1 MKQALTSHLRGISI
15 GVVLLV
21 MLGLLAYV
29 ALRTGPL
36 APVEVRVVTIEK
48 RSISPALFG
57 IGTVDAQFTH
67 KIGPIAAGRVKTVL
81 VQPGDSVKA
90 GELLGEMDPVDMD
103 QRIVSLQAG
112 RKRAEANLLA
122 VQAQILE
129 ANARTQFAQSQAQR
143 YEQLLAARSVSAEAA
158 EAKRQELQIAQA
170 ALAAVRAN
178 QDASRQ
184 DLLRIDADI
193 AALVQ
198 QRSHL
203 RLVSPVN
210 GLVTRRNAD
219 RGTTVVTGQAVVEV
233 VEPSRLWI
241 HVRFD
246 QQRAQGLRAQLPAQV
261 LLRSQG
267 NTAIAGQ
274 VLRVEPHA
282 DAVTEEVLAKV
293 VFSQQPQVPPPI
305 GELAEVTVRLG
316 ALPAGPA
323 APNASI
329 HRVDGRLGV
338 WLVDA
343 GDLRFAPVRTGAS
356 DLEGNV
362 QILDGLSGG
371 EQLVVY
377 SFKALSAG
385 SRIKLLDQVMGNK
398 P

>member
-1 MKQALTSHLRGISI
+1 MKQILKSHLRGISI
-15 GVVLLV
+15 GVVLLL

-36 APVEVRVVTIEK
+36 APVAVRVITIEK

-57 IGTVDAQFTH
+57 IGTVDAEFTH
-67 KIGPIAAGRVKTVL
+67 RIGPVAAGRVKTVL
-81 VQPGDSVKA
+81 VQPGDTVKA
-90 GELLGEMDPVDMD
+90 GQLLGEIDPVDMD
-103 QRIVSLQAG
+103 ERISSLQAG

-122 VQAQILE
+122 VQAQMLE

-143 YEQLLAARSVSAEAA
+143 YEQLLAARSVSTEAA

-184 DLLRIDADI
+184 DLLRAGADI
-193 AALVQ
+193 AALAQ
-198 QRSHL
+198 QRANL

-210 GLVTRRNAD
+210 GIVTRRNAD
-219 RGTTVVTGQAVVEV
+219 RGTTVVGGQAVVEV

-246 QQRAQGLRAQLPAQV
+246 QQRAHGLRAQLPAQI

-267 NTAIAGQ
+267 NTAVAGQ
-274 VLRVEPHA
+274 VMRVEPHA

-293 VFSQQPQVPPPI
+293 VFAQQPKVPPPI
-305 GELAEVTVRLG
+305 GELAEVTVQLG
-316 ALPAGPA
+316 ELPAGPA
-323 APNASI
+323 VPNASI

-356 DLEGNV
+356 DLDGNV
-362 QILDGLSGG
+362 QILDGLVGG
-371 EQLVVY
+371 EQLVIY
-377 SFKALSAG
+377 SFKALSAN
-385 SRIKLLDQVMGNK
+385 SRITLVDQVIGKK

>member
-1 MKQALTSHLRGISI
+1 MKQALTSHLRSISI
-15 GVVLLV
+15 GAVLLL

-36 APVEVRVVTIEK
+36 APVPVRVITIEK
-48 RSISPALFG
+48 RAISPSLFG

-67 KIGPIAAGRVKTVL
+67 RIGPVTAGRVKSVL
-81 VQPGDSVKA
+81 VQPGDTVKA
-90 GELLGEMDPVDMD
+90 GQLLGEMDPVDMD
-103 QRIVSLQAG
+103 QRIGSLDAS

-122 VQAQILE
+122 VQAQMLE

-143 YEQLLAARSVSAEAA
+143 YEQLLAARSVSAEAT
-158 EAKRQELQIAQA
+158 ETKRQELQIAQA
-170 ALAAVRAN
+170 TLAAVRAN

-184 DLLRIDADI
+184 DLLRAGADI
-193 AALVQ
+193 AALKQ
-198 QRSHL
+198 QRANL

-246 QQRAQGLRAQLPAQV
+246 QQRSHGLRAQLPARV

-267 NTAIAGQ
+267 NTAVAGQ

-293 VFSQQPQVPPPI
+293 VFAQQPQVAPPI
-305 GELAEVTVRLG
+305 GELAEVTVQLG

-323 APNASI
+323 VPNASI

-356 DLEGNV
+356 DLDGNV
-362 QILDGLSGG
+362 QILDGLAGG

-385 SRIKLLDQVMGNK
+385 SRIKLVDQIIGTK